1 MLQNSSVQ
9 LLGVTDKKD
18 GNGIGDNVSCKFMM
32 YVYESSLKPCSY
44 HKPVKCQNMV
54 STILIE

>member
-9 LLGVTDKKD
+9 LLGVTAKKD

-44 HKPVKCQNMV
+44 HKPVKSRIWSLQF
-54 STILIE
+54 